1 MNSTIENAKRQI
13 LTKRSVV
20 GFIKQLVPALV
31 AALCCVSAF
40 AIDEVPPDIVLT
52 QDTTI
57 ENISGGY
64 NGMVRQTIYI
74 NGYTLTLYNTE
85 DSTYL
90 GYIVST
96 GNIIKTGS
104 KTLTLGNP
112 TINYTGTITV
122 SEGTLNLTENGTL
135 SKLSAVINNG
145 VIDMN
150 VFQVLN
156 NLSGAGIINISSGT
170 DLDLKNTTDTTY
182 SGQILGDGAISV
194 GGPGKLTL
202 SGANTYPGGAY
213 VYSNG
218 YLRLTGSA
226 LDYTGTLT
234 VNVGTVDF
242 DVEGSNTIKRIDVSS
257 DNAISAYNGSKMIK
271 SGDGTLQICCEA
283 SGLVSADSVFI
294 SSGRVDYQGYF
305 ESDASFG
312 SPRAPKDCFVVEEG
326 AVFSPGIGV
335 GDVILNGGNFTIRD
349 NAIALFE
356 FGAYNEDSALQNYD
370 TITIN
375 GEYCKTVLNSN
386 SIIQLAF
393 TNDDAWKW
401 AKEGA
406 EYHIITEGFTF
417 NPNDG
422 DFSYVL
428 GNYQDYFKLVAREDQ
443 GFYLIGLGAPEPPP
457 VVPEPSTWALLILGV
472 AGLLYLKKLRKK

>member
-182 SGQILGDGAISV
+182 SGQILE
-194 GGPGKLTL
+194 
-202 SGANTYPGGAY
+202 YF
-213 VYSNG
+213 YS
-218 YLRLTGSA
+218 S
-226 LDYTGTLT
+226 
-234 VNVGTVDF
+234 
-242 DVEGSNTIKRIDVSS
+242 
-257 DNAISAYNGSKMIK
+257 
-271 SGDGTLQICCEA
+271 
-283 SGLVSADSVFI
+283 
-294 SSGRVDYQGYF
+294 
-305 ESDASFG
+305 
-312 SPRAPKDCFVVEEG
+312 
-326 AVFSPGIGV
+326 
-335 GDVILNGGNFTIRD
+335 
-349 NAIALFE
+349 
-356 FGAYNEDSALQNYD
+356 EDSCQPLVGLQN
-370 TITIN
+370 T
-375 GEYCKTVLNSN
+375 
-386 SIIQLAF
+386 
-393 TNDDAWKW
+393 
-401 AKEGA
+401 
-406 EYHIITEGFTF
+406 
-417 NPNDG
+417 
-422 DFSYVL
+422 
-428 GNYQDYFKLVAREDQ
+428 
-443 GFYLIGLGAPEPPP
+443 LI
-457 VVPEPSTWALLILGV
+457 SFCLLP
-472 AGLLYLKKLRKK
+472 